1 MRTIPIPQE
10 IYRHF
15 KGNLYQIVTV
25 AQHSETGEE
34 MVVYQ
39 ALYGDFKTYVR
50 PLAMF
55 MEKTDRI
62 KYPEAGQEY
71 RFERIDKV
79 GMPQK
84 AAGGNTDAGTER
96 KGETAGI
103 EPERKADREA
113 GDGNREEKIT
123 GRNGNREE
131 RITEGNGN
139 GEERITERNGSG
151 TERIAEQGGNSVGG
165 TTEESGNREGQ
176 TDDNGSGQE
185 QPEDGIVNI
194 DPMVIEFLDA
204 SSYEERL
211 NILSGLHHRITDD
224 MINIMSIALD
234 IEVKP
239 GDIETRYAEFRSCLI
254 LMERFECSRLR

>member
-15 KGNLYQIVTV
+15 KGNLYQILTV

-71 RFERIDKV
+71 RFERIDKA
-79 GMPQK
+79 GMPKK
-84 AAGGNTDAGTER
+84 AAERNADAGTER

-103 EPERKADREA
+103 EPERKVDREA
-113 GDGNREEKIT
+113 GNGNREEKIT
-123 GRNGNREE
+123 GRNGNRD
-131 RITEGNGN
+131 
-139 GEERITERNGSG
+139 GSG
-151 TERIAEQGGNSVGG
+151 V
-165 TTEESGNREGQ
+165 
-176 TDDNGSGQE
+176 
-185 QPEDGIVNI
+185 
-194 DPMVIEFLDA
+194 
-204 SSYEERL
+204 
-211 NILSGLHHRITDD
+211 
-224 MINIMSIALD
+224 
-234 IEVKP
+234 
-239 GDIETRYAEFRSCLI
+239 
-254 LMERFECSRLR
+254 

>member
-71 RFERIDKV
+71 RFERIDKA
-79 GMPQK
+79 GMPKK
-84 AAGGNTDAGTER
+84 AAEGNADAGTER

-113 GDGNREEKIT
+113 GDGNREE
-123 GRNGNREE
+123 

-139 GEERITERNGSG
+139 GK
-151 TERIAEQGGNSVGG
+151 ERIAEQGGNSVGG

-176 TDDNGSGQE
+176 TDDNGSSQE
-185 QPEDGIVNI
+185 QPEDGIGNI

>member
-84 AAGGNTDAGTER
+84 AAEGNTDAGTER

-131 RITEGNGN
+131 RITEKSGNR
-139 GEERITERNGSG
+139 E
-151 TERIAEQGGNSVGG
+151 ERIAEQGGNSVGG

>member
-1 MRTIPIPQE
+1 MQHTPKPQE

-15 KGNLYQIVTV
+15 KGNLYQILTV

-71 RFERIDKV
+71 RFERIDKA
-79 GMPQK
+79 GMPKK
-84 AAGGNTDAGTER
+84 AAERNADAGTER

-103 EPERKADREA
+103 EPERKVDREA
-113 GDGNREEKIT
+113 GNGNREEKIT

-131 RITEGNGN
+131 RITE
-139 GEERITERNGSG
+139 RNGSG
-151 TERIAEQGGNSVGG
+151 ADRIAEQGGNSVGG

-254 LMERFECSRLR
+254 LMERFECNRLR

>member
-15 KGNLYQIVTV
+15 KGNLYQILTV

-71 RFERIDKV
+71 RFERIDKA
-79 GMPQK
+79 GMPKK
-84 AAGGNTDAGTER
+84 AAERNADAGTER

-113 GDGNREEKIT
+113 GNGNREEKIT
-123 GRNGNREE
+123 GKNGNREE
-131 RITEGNGN
+131 RITEKSGNR
-139 GEERITERNGSG
+139 E
-151 TERIAEQGGNSVGG
+151 ERIAEQGGNSVGG

-254 LMERFECSRLR
+254 LMERFECNRLR

>member
-15 KGNLYQIVTV
+15 KGNLYQILTV

-71 RFERIDKV
+71 RFERIDKA
-79 GMPQK
+79 GMPKK
-84 AAGGNTDAGTER
+84 AAERNADAGTER

-103 EPERKADREA
+103 EPERKVDREA
-113 GDGNREEKIT
+113 GNGNREEKIT

-131 RITEGNGN
+131 RITERTGRGA
-139 GEERITERNGSG
+139 
-151 TERIAEQGGNSVGG
+151 ERIAEQGGNSVGG
-165 TTEESGNREGQ
+165 RTEESGNREGQ

-254 LMERFECSRLR
+254 LMERFECNRLR

>member
-15 KGNLYQIVTV
+15 KGNLYQILTV

-71 RFERIDKV
+71 RFERIDKA
-79 GMPQK
+79 GMPKK
-84 AAGGNTDAGTER
+84 AAERNADAGTER

-113 GDGNREEKIT
+113 GNGNREEKIT
-123 GRNGNREE
+123 
-131 RITEGNGN
+131 EGNGN
-139 GEERITERNGSG
+139 REERITERNGSG
-151 TERIAEQGGNSVGG
+151 AERIAEQGGNNVGE
-165 TTEESGNREGQ
+165 TTEESGNREEQ

-185 QPEDGIVNI
+185 QPEDGIGNI

-254 LMERFECSRLR
+254 LMERFECNRLR

>member
-15 KGNLYQIVTV
+15 KGNLYQILPV

-71 RFERIDKV
+71 RFERIDKA
-79 GMPQK
+79 GMPKK
-84 AAGGNTDAGTER
+84 AAERNADAGTER

-113 GDGNREEKIT
+113 GNGNREEKIT
-123 GRNGNREE
+123 
-131 RITEGNGN
+131 EGNGN
-139 GEERITERNGSG
+139 REERITERNGSG
-151 TERIAEQGGNSVGG
+151 AERIAEQGGNNVGE
-165 TTEESGNREGQ
+165 TTEESGNREEQ

-185 QPEDGIVNI
+185 QPEDGIGNI

-254 LMERFECSRLR
+254 LMERFECNRLR

>member
-15 KGNLYQIVTV
+15 KGNLYQILTV

-71 RFERIDKV
+71 RFERIDKA
-79 GMPQK
+79 GMPKK
-84 AAGGNTDAGTER
+84 AAERNADAGTER

-113 GDGNREEKIT
+113 GNGNREEKIT
-123 GRNGNREE
+123 
-131 RITEGNGN
+131 EGNGN
-139 GEERITERNGSG
+139 REERITERNGSG
-151 TERIAEQGGNSVGG
+151 AERIAEQGGNSVGE
-165 TTEESGNREGQ
+165 TTEESGNREEQ

-185 QPEDGIVNI
+185 QPEDGIGNI

-254 LMERFECSRLR
+254 LMERFECNRLR

>member
-15 KGNLYQIVTV
+15 KGNLYQILTV

-71 RFERIDKV
+71 RFERIDKA
-79 GMPQK
+79 GMPKK
-84 AAGGNTDAGTER
+84 AAERNADAGTER

-113 GDGNREEKIT
+113 GNGNREEKIT
-123 GRNGNREE
+123 
-131 RITEGNGN
+131 EGNGN
-139 GEERITERNGSG
+139 REERITERNGSG
-151 TERIAEQGGNSVGG
+151 AERIAEQGGNNVGE
-165 TTEESGNREGQ
+165 TTEESGNREEQ

-185 QPEDGIVNI
+185 QPEDGIGNI

-239 GDIETRYAEFRSCLI
+239 GNIETRYAEFRSCLI
-254 LMERFECSRLR
+254 LMERFECNRLR